1 MYLLLCSVIKEV
13 ITMMTIDR
21 VVNYVLHTPFN
32 TNKKILVEMLKQLIA
47 DNGGSEEPDTP
58 SGDIIYDGGLEE

>member
-1 MYLLLCSVIKEV
+1 
-13 ITMMTIDR
+13 MMTIDR

-32 TNKKILVEMLKQLIA
+32 TNKKILIEMLEQLIA
-47 DNGGSEEPDTP
+47 DNGSSEEPDTP